1 MPNKRNIL
9 TVYIVKKFCTCQD
22 IFLLLNY
29 GSKSFADHWTNDH
42 CNDHFHQICRNEW
55 NDTDCKCSRYGVSG
69 LEAEPYGSKCITYN
83 GSNNHSKKLQTSVR
97 ELVNND
103 TCDNCHWD
111 KANNVSASRT
121 GKFSKTSGKS

>member
-1 MPNKRNIL
+1 MLWRFHL
-9 TVYIVKKFCTCQD
+9 FFRLEQMQED
-22 IFLLLNY
+22 LQIFQM
-29 GSKSFADHWTNDH
+29 H
-42 CNDHFHQICRNEW
+42 
-55 NDTDCKCSRYGVSG
+55 TDCKCSRYGVSG

-83 GSNNHSKKLQTSVR
+83 GSNNHSKKLQASVR

-111 KANNVSASRT
+111 KANNVFASRT